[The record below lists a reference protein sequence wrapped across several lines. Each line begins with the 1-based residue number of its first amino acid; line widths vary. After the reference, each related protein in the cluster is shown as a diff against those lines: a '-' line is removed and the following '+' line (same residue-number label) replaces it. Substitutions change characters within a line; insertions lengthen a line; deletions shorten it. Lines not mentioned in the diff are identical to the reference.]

1 MSDLEEESH
10 CHSDWSESAEH
21 GGDQSGMLLDC
32 GADRFR
38 QAKKLYDAIQIP
50 GELNARVRAAIE
62 SNQGRRRNR
71 FLCLIGTGAA
81 VLACVC
87 CVMFQT
93 GILSS
98 QKTEFTNPSKNMT
111 AYPETKESVNVLQ
124 TGFETETEDE
134 SEDSFEDDDNSE
146 DEDFDSDEEE
156 NTDDEFDNEYN
167 DNEYS
172 EDEDDEDY

>member
-38 QAKKLYDAIQIP
+38 QAKELYDAIQIP
-50 GELNARVRAAIE
+50 GELNTRVRAAIE

-98 QKTEFTNPSKNMT
+98 QKTEFTNPSRNMT

-134 SEDSFEDDDNSE
+134 SDIKSDKKIETEWGSEVERRTKTEPETGEDCGTEAKNR
-146 DEDFDSDEEE
+146 E
-156 NTDDEFDNEYN
+156 N
-167 DNEYS
+167 
-172 EDEDDEDY
+172 